1 MNAPAETRTDVKQRL
16 VEAATLLF
24 AQRGFDGVGIREI
37 AAAAQVNSAMVA
49 YHFDHKEGLYQ
60 AVLRAGFEQGCGQHL
75 PDHPIP
81 EGPGAW
87 AAALQ
92 GLRAHIEA
100 MAADLKLGEQ
110 ASELD
115 EAFMAILMRELG
127 RVDSPYLPEL
137 DREFMAGKFAHL
149 AACIRVL
156 RPGLSE
162 DEVLFHCG
170 AVSGPMLLY
179 RFIPGVIRLRTGGR
193 PFPPDREALC
203 AFLYDHTLR
212 ALGVHAPDPGA

>member
-1 MNAPAETRTDVKQRL
+1 MVATPLRPDVKQRL
-16 VEAATLLF
+16 IEAATLLF
-24 AQRGFDGVGIREI
+24 ASRGFDGVGIREI
-37 AAAAQVNSAMVA
+37 AAAADANSAMVA
-49 YHFDHKEGLYQ
+49 YHFGSKEGLYR

-75 PDHPIP
+75 PENPIP
-81 EGPGAW
+81 NGPGARK
-87 AAALQ
+87 AALG

-100 MAADLKLGEQ
+100 MAIDLKLGEH

-156 RPGLSE
+156 RPGLTE
-162 DEVLFHCG
+162 DEVLFLCG
-170 AVSGPMLLY
+170 TVSGPLLLY

-193 PFPPDREALC
+193 PFPSDRKALC
-203 AFLYDHTLR
+203 DFLYDHTLR
-212 ALGVHAPDPGA
+212 ALGVSPSEPGA